1 MTSLC
6 EITNPEEK
14 FGRKQP
20 RKPRHVGGAKGEN
33 MDETSFPGS
42 LALWAESFIKR
53 IRLWFIRR
61 GLRFIM
67 LVYSVLLQVA
77 KWVGPRKRQV
87 GNEGY
92 DILLTGTF
100 YSDNWV
106 MAHLHPLAMSEH
118 CAHVWVVATSIIP
131 KIDKVEAIYP
141 PSWLVSILG
150 TVPARLLTFIWVG
163 LRKRPHVIGGFHL
176 LLNGLV
182 AALLARLT
190 GSRSLYFCVGSGP
203 TEVLHTGKTEN
214 RLFKKLGG
222 SDQVIEKRLLQAV
235 SSFDIVITMGSN
247 AIKFFRQQGVDT
259 RFHIVSG
266 GIDTNLFY
274 PSESPPTIDII
285 SVGRLVP
292 VKRLDLFLKA
302 VRIIK
307 DSIPG
312 VTAILVGDGPL
323 LGSLKALAKE
333 LGVDKNVSFIGH
345 QNNVEDW
352 LRKAK
357 VFVLTSDSEGL
368 SLSMMEAMM
377 CGLPVVVSHVGDLG
391 DLVEDGVNGHLVS
404 ERTPEKFAMY
414 IIDCLKSKDR
424 LSLYSKQG
432 RKAAVRYEIRAASR
446 LWTQVLPPQWTHQ
459 KPERSG

>member
-1 MTSLC
+1 M
-6 EITNPEEK
+6 
-14 FGRKQP
+14 
-20 RKPRHVGGAKGEN
+20 
-33 MDETSFPGS
+33 
-42 LALWAESFIKR
+42 
-53 IRLWFIRR
+53 
-61 GLRFIM
+61 M
-67 LVYSVLLQVA
+67 LVYSVLMQVA
-77 KWVGPRKRQV
+77 KWIGPRKRQA
-87 GNEGY
+87 GKEGY

-106 MAHLHPLAMSEH
+106 MAHLRPLAMSEH
-118 CAHVWVVATSIIP
+118 CAHVCVVATSIIP

-141 PSWLVSILG
+141 PSWLVAILG
-150 TVPARLLTFIWVG
+150 AVPARLLTFLWIG
-163 LRKRPHVIGGFHL
+163 FRKRPHVIGGFHL

-190 GSRSLYFCVGSGP
+190 GSSSLYFCVGSGP

-222 SDQVIEKRLLQAV
+222 SDKVIETRLLQAV
-235 SSFDIVITMGSN
+235 SSFDLVITMGRN

-259 RFHIVSG
+259 QYHIVSG
-266 GIDTNLFY
+266 GIDTNVFY
-274 PSESPPTIDII
+274 PSELPPTADII

-292 VKRLDLFLKA
+292 VKRFDLFLEA
-302 VRIIK
+302 VRIVK
-307 DSIPG
+307 DSIPE
-312 VTAILVGDGPL
+312 VTAIVVGDGPL
-323 LGSLKALAKE
+323 LESLKALAKE

-391 DLVEDGVNGHLVS
+391 DLVEDGINGYLVG
-404 ERTPEKFAMY
+404 ERTPERFAIC
-414 IIDCLKSKDR
+414 IIDFLENKDR
-424 LSLYSKQG
+424 LSLFS
-432 RKAAVRYEIRAASR
+432 RAAQKSAERYDIRAASR
-446 LWTQVLPPQWTHQ
+446 LWNQVLSPQQTHQ
-459 KPERSG
+459 RPGGNG